1 MMALPKVT
9 EDHRQVRELTLE
21 EGRALV
27 DQLARRHLGISG
39 EAFTRAWE
47 AGELDAQAERPEIV
61 HLAML
66 LPLAR

>member
-27 DQLARRHLGISG
+27 DRLARRHLGISG
-39 EAFTRAWE
+39 EAFMRAWE

>member
-1 MMALPKVT
+1 MALPKVV
-9 EDHRQVRELTLE
+9 EDNPQIRELTLE

-27 DQLARRHLGISG
+27 DRLARRHLGMSG
-39 EAFTRAWE
+39 EKFIRAWE
-47 AGELDAQAERPEIV
+47 AGELDAQAERPEVV

>member
-1 MMALPKVT
+1 MALPKAAA
-9 EDHRQVRELTLE
+9 DDPQIRELTLE
-21 EGRALV
+21 EGKALI
-27 DQLARRHLGISG
+27 DRLARQHLGMSG
-39 EAFTRAWE
+39 EAFMRAWE